1 MSRKDEICAA
11 RKLLIPRDQFFT
23 EINQLISQID
33 SLENL
38 GPDDPTFEQW
48 RKAVEALL
56 IHSLGE
62 KSKQTSDFGWIG
74 YRPSIYEMDDE
85 YDIHGIAKRREYES
99 FQKGLED
106 ANILLKGIR
115 EEVQKYFPDDMVGV
129 KMKTDAKGISNRIF
143 VIHGHDH
150 ELLYKVKEFLR
161 KLNLE
166 PIVLREQPNQG
177 KTIIEKF
184 ESFSNVGFAIALLTS
199 DDKILSDEGN
209 SSVEYRA
216 RQNVILE
223 LGYFMGKLGRS
234 RVAVLCDKNV
244 ARPGDI
250 DGMVYTA
257 TESDGNWQLGM
268 AKELKASGLSVDMN
282 LLF

>member
-11 RKLLIPRDQFFT
+11 TKLLIPREQFFA
-23 EINQLISQID
+23 EIDQLISQID
-33 SLENL
+33 SLGNL
-38 GPDDPTFEQW
+38 GPDDPIFEQW

-85 YDIHGIAKRREYES
+85 YGIYGIAKQREYES
-99 FQKGLED
+99 FHKGLKD
-106 ANILLKGIR
+106 AKILLKGIR
-115 EEVQKYFPDDMVGV
+115 EEVQKYFPDDVV
-129 KMKTDAKGISNRIF
+129 KSKTKTDAKGISNRIF

-150 ELLYKVKEFLR
+150 ELLYKVKDFLR
-161 KLNLE
+161 KIHME
-166 PIVLREQPNQG
+166 PIVLRDLPNLG
-177 KTIIEKF
+177 RTIIEKF
-184 ESFSNVGFAIALLTS
+184 ESYADVGYAIALLTS
-199 DDKILSDEGN
+199 DDKVIADDEKR
-209 SSVEYRA
+209 SVEYRA

-250 DGMVYTA
+250 DGMVYTI
-257 TESDGNWQLGM
+257 TESDGDWQFGL
-268 AKELKASGLSVDMN
+268 AKELKASGLNIDMN
-282 LLF
+282 LMF